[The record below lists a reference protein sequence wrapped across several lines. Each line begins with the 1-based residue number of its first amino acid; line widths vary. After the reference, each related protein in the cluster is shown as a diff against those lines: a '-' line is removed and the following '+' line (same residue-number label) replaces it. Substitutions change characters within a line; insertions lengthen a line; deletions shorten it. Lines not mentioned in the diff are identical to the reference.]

1 MTLTLLPSVLGWLA
15 FNQYKYNSGD
25 VMQNTFL
32 LRNGLLVDG
41 TGTPA
46 RTANVLMQ
54 QGRLTVFEDDAVVEQ
69 LNLDGITQID
79 CSGKVIAPGFIDVH
93 SHMDYFAITD
103 APENF
108 DPFVAQGITT
118 MVVGNCGFSPFGFKC
133 GTEHQHLI
141 ENSLFKAGHGEISWS
156 SFNGYKDQISGHGT
170 RPNLLSLVGH
180 GVCRTSLNGFNA
192 DTLTEVQYQEMLT
205 LLDESLAQG
214 AAGVSL
220 GLQYKPGVFADMDEL
235 KDVAKLVK
243 KHDKVLTVHA
253 KAYSV
258 LSGTY
263 PMNPF
268 GKAHNLRAIDEMLDL
283 ARETGVKLQ
292 FSHLIFVGEK
302 TWPTMQQ
309 AIEKFDRAIADGVD
323 VKFDMF
329 PYPFGATLLNTI
341 LPEWVM
347 ADMPQVLRKTLPMMR
362 LRFEA
367 YFGFKQVGLGY
378 DCIQITDA
386 CCDEYKQYNGLFV
399 SEIAQKV
406 GKGDFE
412 VMIDI
417 LDLSNAEARVMFHRY
432 YNDEIIQTLMQHPAA
447 LFMTDSWPE
456 PSGVENAA
464 TFGAFPKFL
473 QIARDSGNISL
484 EAMIARMTN
493 EAADRFG
500 IKERGLIK
508 DDYIADVVVFDW
520 ETVKDNTS
528 RASCDAPPTGIEY
541 VFVNGVIS
549 VRDGLPI
556 TGERN
561 GDFIKAIA

>member
-1 MTLTLLPSVLGWLA
+1 MEITYLL
-15 FNQYKYNSGD
+15 K
-25 VMQNTFL
+25 
-32 LRNGLLVDG
+32 NGLLVDG
-41 TGTPA
+41 SGQPSYV
-46 RTANVLMQ
+46 ANVLMQ
-54 QGRLTVFEDDAVVEQ
+54 EGRLSILDDAGLSG
-69 LNLDGITQID
+69 LNLDDVSQID
-79 CSGKVIAPGFIDVH
+79 CTGKVIAPGFIDVH

-108 DPFVAQGITT
+108 DPLVAQGITT

-133 GTEHQHLI
+133 GTPHQHLI
-141 ENSLFKAGHGEISWS
+141 ENSLFKEGHGDISWS
-156 SFNGYKDQISGHGT
+156 SFLGYQEQIGSYGT

-180 GVCRTSLNGFNA
+180 GVCRTSLNGFSS
-192 DTLTEVQYQEMLT
+192 DTLTDQQYQEMLS
-205 LLDESLAQG
+205 LLDESLSQG

-220 GLQYKPGVFADMDEL
+220 GLQYKPGVFASMDEL
-235 KDVAKLVK
+235 KDVARLVK

-292 FSHLIFVGEK
+292 FSHLIFVGKK
-302 TWPTMQQ
+302 TWPTLQQ
-309 AIEKFDRAIADGVD
+309 AIAKFDQAIADGVD

-347 ADMPQVLRKTLPMMR
+347 ANMPGILRKTLPMLR

-367 YFGFKQVGLGY
+367 FFGFKSVGLGY

-386 CCDEYKQYNGLFV
+386 CCDAYRQYNGLFV
-399 SEIAQKV
+399 SEIAQQV
-406 GKGDFE
+406 GKGEFD
-412 VMIDI
+412 VMLDI
-417 LDLSNAEARVMFHRY
+417 LDQSNAEARVMFHRY

-484 EAMIARMTN
+484 ESIITRMTK
-493 EAADRFG
+493 EAVDRFG

-508 DDYIADVVVFDW
+508 DGYIADVVVFDW
-520 ETVKDNTS
+520 NAVQDNTS
-528 RASCDAPPTGIEY
+528 RAACSAPPTGIEH
-541 VFVNGVIS
+541 VFVNGVWS
-549 VRDGLPI
+549 VKNGQAVK
-556 TGERN
+556 GERN
-561 GDFIKAIA
+561 GDFLKVAG

>member
-1 MTLTLLPSVLGWLA
+1 MGNA
-15 FNQYKYNSGD
+15 
-25 VMQNTFL
+25 FL
-32 LRNGLLVDG
+32 LKNGLLVDG
-41 TGTPA
+41 SGKKA
-46 RTANVLMQ
+46 RTAHVLMQ
-54 QGRLTVFEDDAVVEQ
+54 QGRLTVFENDAALAQ
-69 LNLDGITQID
+69 LKLDGITEID
-79 CSGKVIAPGFIDVH
+79 CTDKVIAPGFIDVH

-103 APENF
+103 SPEDF
-108 DPFVAQGITT
+108 DPFVSQGITT

-141 ENSLFKAGHGEISWS
+141 ENSLFKAGHGEINWS
-156 SFNGYKDQISGHGT
+156 SFLGYQEQIQSHGS

-180 GVCRTSLNGFNA
+180 GVCRTSLNGFNSNA
-192 DTLTEVQYQEMLT
+192 LTDQQYQEMLS

-235 KDVAKLVK
+235 KDVARLVK

-302 TWPTMQQ
+302 TWPTLQQ
-309 AIEKFDRAIADGVD
+309 AIDKFDRAIADGVD

-329 PYPFGATLLNTI
+329 PYPFGATLLNTL

-347 ADMPQVLRKTLPMMR
+347 ADMPQVLRKRLPMLR

-367 YFGFKQVGLGY
+367 FFGFKQVGLGY

-386 CCDEYKQYNGLFV
+386 CCDEYRQYNGKFV
-399 SEIAQKV
+399 SEIAEAV
-406 GKGDFE
+406 GKGEFE

-456 PSGVENAA
+456 PSGIENAA

-473 QIARDSGNISL
+473 QLARDSGNVPLEKLISRMTL
-484 EAMIARMTN
+484 EAA
-493 EAADRFG
+493 ERFG

-508 DDYIADVVVFDW
+508 NDYIADVVVFDW
-520 ETVKDNTS
+520 NTVQDNTS
-528 RASCDAPPTGIEY
+528 RSACSAAPTGIDH
-541 VFVNGVIS
+541 VFVNGVLS
-549 VRDGLPI
+549 VKDGKALV
-556 TGERN
+556 GERN